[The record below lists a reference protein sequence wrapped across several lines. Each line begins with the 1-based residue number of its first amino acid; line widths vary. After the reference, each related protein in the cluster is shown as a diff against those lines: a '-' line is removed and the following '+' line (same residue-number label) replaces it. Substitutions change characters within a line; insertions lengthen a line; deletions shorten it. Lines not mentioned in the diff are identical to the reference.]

1 MRVVQVRVTRPE
13 FADTLGAMREWLDR
27 HSRPLVR
34 FETAADENAI
44 IVKVQFDADDL
55 AHMFRRDFN
64 GDYDGDAAKDP
75 GEVPYPAR
83 RSRA

>member
-34 FETAADENAI
+34 FETTADRTAI
-44 IVKVQFDADDL
+44 TIKVQFDADDL
-55 AHMFRRDFN
+55 GACLRSRWR
-64 GDYDGDAAKDP
+64 
-75 GEVPYPAR
+75 R
-83 RSRA
+83 RSESDSLLVYEQGISPLED

>member
-1 MRVVQVRVTRPE
+1 
-13 FADTLGAMREWLDR
+13 MREWLDR

-75 GEVPYPAR
+75 GEVQYPAR

>member
-13 FADTLGAMREWLDR
+13 FADTLGAMREWLDG

-34 FETAADENAI
+34 FETTADENAI

-55 AHMFRRDFN
+55 AHLFRRDFN
-64 GDYDGDAAKDP
+64 GDYDGGAESSTA
-75 GEVPYPAR
+75 
-83 RSRA
+83 